1 MNGESNSAVFLMFG
15 IPAQRIGNLNLRI
28 VPLTRRFYYSGENGD
43 FIDVAL
49 REGGIV
55 VSINLGS
62 GVFETDVHPQRGTV
76 RFDDNEWHKL
86 VITRE
91 AREVSN
97 PISKR
102 CSASLLY

>member
-1 MNGESNSAVFLMFG
+1 MFG
-15 IPAQRIGNLNLRI
+15 IPAHNEERTGNLNLRI

-43 FIDVAL
+43 FINVAL

-62 GVFETDVHPQRGTV
+62 GVFETDVHLQRGTV

-97 PISKR
+97 PI
-102 CSASLLY
+102 

>member
-1 MNGESNSAVFLMFG
+1 MRLSAKTLNGKSNITVFLMFS
-15 IPAQRIGNLNLRI
+15 IPARNEQRTGNLKLRI
-28 VPLTRRFYYSGENGD
+28 VSLTHRFYYSGANGD
-43 FIDVAL
+43 FINVAL

-97 PISKR
+97 SI
-102 CSASLLY
+102 

>member
-1 MNGESNSAVFLMFG
+1 MS
-15 IPAQRIGNLNLRI
+15 
-28 VPLTRRFYYSGENGD
+28 LTRRLFYPGENGD
-43 FIDVAL
+43 FINVAL

-76 RFDDNEWHKL
+76 RFDDNEWHQL

-97 PISKR
+97 LI
-102 CSASLLY
+102 